1 MAKSIPKYSSSSDNE
16 ILAIHHLTGSDRKT
30 TVKIPAKDIS
40 VEFAETM
47 PLAAGVAARVELSST
62 DDTIEIMIGESP
74 TYIVVT
80 HK

>member
-1 MAKSIPKYSSSSDNE
+1 MVE
-16 ILAIHHLTGSDRKT
+16 
-30 TVKIPAKDIS
+30 IPATNIR

-62 DDTIEIMIGESP
+62 DDTIEITIRESP